1 MRQLVYAMFITN
13 NHASFYLWWKKL
25 VKYQKVL
32 KYYAYDCISLNFC
45 SSNNLRQQ
53 QYITTKFVCILR
65 FGLKLLR
72 GFSNSDSKLLMRWEG
87 RQNSWGIGFFALLEN
102 QFWFAGNL
110 NKSCL
115 ALDWMYTLKKVRWF
129 LFHIHMEFS
138 ISPLRSWLC
147 RWKKIV
153 LITWF
158 LDGICFCFWC
168 SS

>member
-1 MRQLVYAMFITN
+1 MFITN

-25 VKYQKVL
+25 LKYQKIL
-32 KYYAYDCISLNFC
+32 KYCAYDCISLNFC

-53 QYITTKFVCILR
+53 QYIITKFVCILR

-110 NKSCL
+110 NKSWFFEVIFVPHSHGIFYLTFKKL
-115 ALDWMYTLKKVRWF
+115 AVSLEKDCFDHVIFRRDLF
-129 LFHIHMEFS
+129 LFLM
-138 ISPLRSWLC
+138 
-147 RWKKIV
+147 
-153 LITWF
+153 
-158 LDGICFCFWC
+158 
-168 SS
+168 